1 MMLDLEELAAKLLE
15 TARKLPPGAV
25 RHDSLKEIG
34 RLRAQIAALRA
45 PALPPRVDCDQRT
58 FRAQPAKS

>member
-1 MMLDLEELAAKLLE
+1 MLDLEELAAKLLE
-15 TARKLPPGAV
+15 TVRKLPPGAV

-45 PALPPRVDCDQRT
+45 RALRPRVDCVQRT
-58 FRAQPAKS
+58 FRSQPAKF

>member
-1 MMLDLEELAAKLLE
+1 MLDLEELAAKLLE

-45 PALPPRVDCDQRT
+45 RALRPRADCVRRI
-58 FRAQPAKS
+58 FGSQPAKF